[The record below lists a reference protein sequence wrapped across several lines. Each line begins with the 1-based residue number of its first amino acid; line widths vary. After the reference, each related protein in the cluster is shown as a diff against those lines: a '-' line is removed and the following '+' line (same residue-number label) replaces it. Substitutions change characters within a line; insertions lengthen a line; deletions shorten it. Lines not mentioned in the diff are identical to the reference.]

1 MPFINSKNWLFE
13 YKPQFGWWFDKLC
26 LLAIVTVAYGL
37 AVSHPFFWEDWNVFM
52 GGSGLFSA
60 VFIYGGRGLGRLV
73 GNALSYSLLWN
84 PFGLVQLGELIGIS
98 CIAVFIWK
106 VLRAEALWVRATL
119 SSLFLFGF
127 PYFVHGIVFRAI
139 GNNHGI
145 STLVFIGLLTMI
157 ARGDRPRVIDRLC
170 VACLATFLA
179 LAYEP
184 WLMFLVGVSLI
195 AIGAKLVPR
204 LAGKLR
210 IYEMSNRQIYAIGL
224 PLVGCLVLRVFT
236 LEGQGAIPANGVA
249 PSVLFKLT
257 IVTARILMNILVDS
271 LRIGAIIGFGVMR
284 STRHPAFSK
293 MGLCPYLLFGLIFAA
308 ASVNFV
314 YGLVLGCVIDWRSR
328 FVIMLMLNT
337 FYSPLPQ
344 GSISKWLRARNG
356 LYFDHA
362 VRISMAAAIIKFVY
376 TVVLTF
382 MMHPISLVGWVDYTA
397 RILAK
402 DASAL
407 EELTDFGSC
416 DSKYCFTEYRSG
428 GTHALA
434 ME

>member
-1 MPFINSKNWLFE
+1 
-13 YKPQFGWWFDKLC
+13 
-26 LLAIVTVAYGL
+26 
-37 AVSHPFFWEDWNVFM
+37 
-52 GGSGLFSA
+52 
-60 VFIYGGRGLGRLV
+60 
-73 GNALSYSLLWN
+73 
-84 PFGLVQLGELIGIS
+84 
-98 CIAVFIWK
+98 
-106 VLRAEALWVRATL
+106 
-119 SSLFLFGF
+119 
-127 PYFVHGIVFRAI
+127 
-139 GNNHGI
+139 
-145 STLVFIGLLTMI
+145 
-157 ARGDRPRVIDRLC
+157 
-170 VACLATFLA
+170 
-179 LAYEP
+179 
-184 WLMFLVGVSLI
+184 
-195 AIGAKLVPR
+195 
-204 LAGKLR
+204 
-210 IYEMSNRQIYAIGL
+210 
-224 PLVGCLVLRVFT
+224 
-236 LEGQGAIPANGVA
+236 
-249 PSVLFKLT
+249 
-257 IVTARILMNILVDS
+257 MNILVDS

-382 MMHPISLVGWVDYTA
+382 MMHPINLVGWVDYTA

-402 DASAL
+402 DASVL

-434 ME
+434 MEYWADGTAAYVVPWLRIAALRID